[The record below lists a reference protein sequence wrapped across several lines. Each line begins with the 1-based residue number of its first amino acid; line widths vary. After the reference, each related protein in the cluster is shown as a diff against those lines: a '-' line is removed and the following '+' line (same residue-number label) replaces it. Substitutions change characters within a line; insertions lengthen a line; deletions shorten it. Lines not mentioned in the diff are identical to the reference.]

1 MSQQGCSLLLEA
13 GHVRNHGKL
22 RLNEREIL
30 FTSDPPRPSSL
41 QHCLHPTMR
50 FFERR
55 KASQTEIGRSL
66 DESVPGGSSR
76 LSVWDGAL
84 KPFCDVPDSP
94 WSNHFAAG

>member
-66 DESVPGGSSR
+66 DESVPGGSSVR
-76 LSVWDGAL
+76 AYGIRFLALLCACSLSFGSHL
-84 KPFCDVPDSP
+84 
-94 WSNHFAAG
+94 